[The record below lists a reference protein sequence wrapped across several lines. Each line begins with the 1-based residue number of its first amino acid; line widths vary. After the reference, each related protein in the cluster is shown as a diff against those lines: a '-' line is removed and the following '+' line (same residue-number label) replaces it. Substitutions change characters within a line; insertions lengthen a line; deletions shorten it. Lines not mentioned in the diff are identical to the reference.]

1 MEVRAL
7 KALLYMDFL
16 VLFGFVFLSAAL
28 ALLMYL
34 ASFILRYK
42 SPVKTLDSTYECG
55 IQPVNDAKIQFSPRF
70 FAYAVCFILFEAE
83 CVLMFPFA
91 YLAKNLD
98 LFCIVEIMIFVL
110 LLIFSLLFGIK
121 SGLFEL
127 D

>member
-1 MEVRAL
+1 
-7 KALLYMDFL
+7 MDFL
-16 VLFGFVFLSAAL
+16 VLFEFVFLSAAL

-34 ASFILRYK
+34 ASFIFRYK
-42 SPVKTLDSTYECG
+42 SSDCKVESTYECG
-55 IQPVNDAKIQFSPRF
+55 IKPLEDAKIRFQPRF

-91 YLAKNLD
+91 YLTRHLD
-98 LFCIVEIMIFVL
+98 LFCIIEIMIFIL